1 MNPLSSRN
9 QQTPDINALF
19 QQFSENPTKYL
30 TGLNVPA
37 HLKTPEQIVE
47 YLFSNG
53 KVPPILHGR
62 INALRGK
69 VR

>member
-1 MNPLSSRN
+1 MANPLAS
-9 QQTPDINALF
+9 QQQQPDLNALF
-19 QQFSENPTKYL
+19 QQFAQNPTKYL
-30 TGLNVPA
+30 TGLNIPA
-37 HLKTPEQIVE
+37 NLTTPEQMVE

-53 KVPPILHGR
+53 KVPPQLHGR